1 MLDKI
6 KKNYFI
12 LIITFLFIYFFFNL
26 LGGDRGLISYLK
38 KKEIYEDLKIK
49 QTDLNFKIQELE
61 HKNSLLTKDID
72 LDFIEVLIR
81 DKFLF
86 GKDGETTYI
95 TVSYTH
101 LTLPTNREV

>member
-1 MLDKI
+1 MFDKI

-38 KKEIYEDLKIK
+38 KKEIYEELKIK
-49 QTDLNFKIQELE
+49 QTYLNFKIQELE

-95 TVSYTH
+95 IK
-101 LTLPTNREV
+101 NNGQN

>member
-1 MLDKI
+1 MFDKI

-38 KKEIYEDLKIK
+38 KKDIYKEIKIK
-49 QTDLNFKIQELE
+49 QTDLKFKIQELE
-61 HKNSLLTKDID
+61 HKNSLLTENID
-72 LDFIEVLIR
+72 LDFIEILIR

-95 TVSYTH
+95 IK
-101 LTLPTNREV
+101 LDGQD

>member
-26 LGGDRGLISYLK
+26 LGGDRGLISYIK
-38 KKEIYEDLKIK
+38 KKEIYEDLKTK
-49 QTDLNFKIQELE
+49 QNDLRIKIQDLE
-61 HKNSLLTKDID
+61 HKNSLLTENID
-72 LDFIEVLIR
+72 LDFIEILIR

-86 GKDGETTYI
+86 GKEGETTYI
-95 TVSYTH
+95 IKQDGQD
-101 LTLPTNREV
+101 

>member
-26 LGGDRGLISYLK
+26 LGGDRGLISYIK

-49 QTDLNFKIQELE
+49 QNDLRIKIQDLE
-61 HKNSLLTKDID
+61 HKNSLLTQNID
-72 LDFIEVLIR
+72 LDFIEILIR

-86 GKDGETTYI
+86 GKEGETTYI
-95 TVSYTH
+95 IEQ
-101 LTLPTNREV
+101 NGKN

>member
-38 KKEIYEDLKIK
+38 KKDDFEKLKIK
-49 QTDLNFKIQELE
+49 QTDLKFKIQDLE
-61 HKNSLLTKDID
+61 HKNSLLTENID
-72 LDFIEVLIR
+72 LDFIEILIR

-86 GKDGETTYI
+86 GKEGETTYI
-95 TVSYTH
+95 IKH
-101 LTLPTNREV
+101 NGQN